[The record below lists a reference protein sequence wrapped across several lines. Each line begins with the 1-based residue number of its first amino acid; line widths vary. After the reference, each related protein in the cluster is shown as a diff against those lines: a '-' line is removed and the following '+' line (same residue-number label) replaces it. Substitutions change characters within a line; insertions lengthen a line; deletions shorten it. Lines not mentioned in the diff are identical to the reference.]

1 MVTLGLYLGESDGLG
16 SGGFQRRG
24 EFQFVLGGVNDLRV
38 SDGVEAVIDL
48 RIPDGEVLNVYLF
61 GDAATWHDG
70 VTHL

>member
-1 MVTLGLYLGESDGLG
+1 M
-16 SGGFQRRG
+16 
-24 EFQFVLGGVNDLRV
+24 LGGVNDLRV

-70 VTHL
+70 VTHLCFLRQGFEIFDLEEISGVLKA

>member
-1 MVTLGLYLGESDGLG
+1 M
-16 SGGFQRRG
+16 
-24 EFQFVLGGVNDLRV
+24 LGGVNDLRV

-70 VTHL
+70 VTHLWFLRQGFEIFDLEEISGVLKA